1 MKTHATKM
9 VLALGMMVTAFAP
22 VVALA
27 ATPTEEAR
35 FVAAV
40 RKAFDERKGAGLT
53 ELVCWDRVGD
63 AERKSTEKMYK
74 ELVEEKDV
82 IWEFKL
88 VDPDPKAVERSKK
101 EENGIV
107 RRRNLAVVKQLEMT
121 FRDKDGKRILG
132 IIGFGVG
139 EKDGKL
145 MLAAV
150 AEK

>member
-1 MKTHATKM
+1 MA
-9 VLALGMMVTAFAP
+9 
-22 VVALA
+22 
-27 ATPTEEAR
+27 
-35 FVAAV
+35 
-40 RKAFDERKGAGLT
+40 
-53 ELVCWDRVGD
+53 ELVCWDRVSD
-63 AERKSTEKMYK
+63 AERKSTEGMYK

-88 VDPDPKAVERSKK
+88 VDPDPKAIERSRK

-107 RRRNLAVVKQLEMT
+107 RKGNLAVVKQLEMT